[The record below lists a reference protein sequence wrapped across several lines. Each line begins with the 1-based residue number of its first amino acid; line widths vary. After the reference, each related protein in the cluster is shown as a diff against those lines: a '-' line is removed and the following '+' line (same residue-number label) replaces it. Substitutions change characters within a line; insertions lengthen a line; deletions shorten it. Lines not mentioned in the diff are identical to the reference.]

1 MSKGPCGHND
11 KMPASTNSLLIIAH
25 APLASALRECVL
37 HVFPDAAREVAALD
51 IQAHVPPEESLSNA
65 RIALSGLSSN
75 SALVA
80 VDMFGA
86 TPCNVAQKLVDGG
99 QYKLIAGVNLPMLL
113 RAMTYRHEPLD
124 VMVSRALAGGAQGVM
139 PVATVAPQKQTRK
152 SHDSDSHQH
161 QQ

>member
-1 MSKGPCGHND
+1 MRQGPYVHND
-11 KMPASTNSLLIIAH
+11 SMPASTNSLLIIAH
-25 APLASALRECVL
+25 APLASALRQCVL
-37 HVFPDAAREVAALD
+37 HVFPEADQEVAAVD
-51 IQAHVPPEESLSNA
+51 IQAHVPPEESLSSA
-65 RIALSGLSSN
+65 RIALSLLPSK
-75 SALVA
+75 SALVV

-99 QYKLIAGVNLPMLL
+99 DYKLISGVNLPMLL

-124 VMVSRALAGGAQGVM
+124 LMVTRALAGGSQGVM

-152 SHDSDSHQH
+152 NHDSDAHQH